1 MNDFH
6 FAVVVGI
13 DLYPGIRNLNSARGD
28 AQAFADWLKDP
39 AGGALP
45 GANIELILEQ
55 GPFDAPE
62 NAKPTRDAVNRAFK
76 KVHLTARGIFKA
88 DPTKWLKSRLYVY
101 FSGHGL
107 APDPREVAVLMADAT
122 DSELGNNIPCALYLK
137 YYEKSQDFRE
147 IVIFSDCCRTDKVDA
162 PLLGPPFTPEPKN
175 YGVVVSALGFAT
187 QYKSVAYEP
196 GQPDESARGYYTRAL
211 LDGLKGGA
219 VDPDSANGEINSTSL
234 QNYLR
239 ARVQALTQDKRSP
252 QTPGMYTDP
261 AAKIIFRE
269 GVVRPT
275 HQVRLVFPAHFHGH
289 VALLDGKS
297 NQIDGC
303 DVNGQPWQKPL
314 TDGLYEVRPDP
325 PVPGVVFSG
334 DGLFRVLGED
344 RNVEL

>member
-122 DSELGNNIPCALYLK
+122 DSELGN
-137 YYEKSQDFRE
+137 
-147 IVIFSDCCRTDKVDA
+147 
-162 PLLGPPFTPEPKN
+162 
-175 YGVVVSALGFAT
+175 
-187 QYKSVAYEP
+187 
-196 GQPDESARGYYTRAL
+196 
-211 LDGLKGGA
+211 
-219 VDPDSANGEINSTSL
+219 
-234 QNYLR
+234 
-239 ARVQALTQDKRSP
+239 
-252 QTPGMYTDP
+252 
-261 AAKIIFRE
+261 
-269 GVVRPT
+269 
-275 HQVRLVFPAHFHGH
+275 
-289 VALLDGKS
+289 
-297 NQIDGC
+297 
-303 DVNGQPWQKPL
+303 
-314 TDGLYEVRPDP
+314 
-325 PVPGVVFSG
+325 
-334 DGLFRVLGED
+334 
-344 RNVEL
+344 